1 MQGKRVKD
9 SRVTLHHFMLPQ
21 HANPLGNVHGG
32 VIMKLVDEAA
42 GLCAMRHA
50 QRPAVTIAIDSM
62 TFHSPVRVGEVVSF
76 NASLNWVGHT
86 SMEVGV
92 RVVAE
97 NPLTGECTHTNSAYL
112 VFVALGDDGQ
122 PVQVPP
128 LVLETDEERRRW
140 AEAEARQ
147 GRRLERRRAKA
158 NNRPPMARLSSPKS
172 ADCRLQGEE
181 GQ

>member
-1 MQGKRVKD
+1 VFMPGKRVKD
-9 SRVTLHHFMLPQ
+9 SQVTLHHFMLPQ

-32 VIMKLVDEAA
+32 VIMRLVDEAA

-62 TFHSPVRVGEVVSF
+62 TFYSPVRVGELVTL

-97 NPLTGECTHTNSAYL
+97 NPLIGERTHTNSAYL
-112 VFVALGDDGQ
+112 VFVALDDGGQ
-122 PVQVPP
+122 PVKVPP
-128 LVLETDEERRRW
+128 LILETDEERRRW
-140 AEAEARQ
+140 TEAEARQ
-147 GRRLERRRAKA
+147 QRRLEQRAK
-158 NNRPPMARLSSPKS
+158 RQSR
-172 ADCRLQGEE
+172 EE
-181 GQ
+181 

>member
-1 MQGKRVKD
+1 MPGKRVKD
-9 SRVTLHHFMLPQ
+9 SQVTLHHFMLPQ

-32 VIMKLVDEAA
+32 VIMRLVDEAA

-62 TFHSPVRVGEVVSF
+62 TFYSPVRVGELVTL

-97 NPLTGECTHTNSAYL
+97 NPLTGERTHTNSAYL
-112 VFVALGDDGQ
+112 VFVALDDDGQ
-122 PVQVPP
+122 PVKVPS
-128 LVLETDEERRRW
+128 LILETDEERRRW
-140 AEAEARQ
+140 TEAETRQ
-147 GRRLERRRAKA
+147 QRRLEQRAK
-158 NNRPPMARLSSPKS
+158 RQSR
-172 ADCRLQGEE
+172 EE
-181 GQ
+181 